1 MRPVY
6 EKDFLYDIL
15 VPYVNWSFRRVFRSL
30 EFKGVENIPED
41 GAVIFSPNHVN
52 TLLDALAVLA
62 MRENRPVVFAAR
74 ADIFRKPLVAKILN
88 FLRIVPINRIRD
100 GVDALAGNE
109 QTFHTAIHTLQ
120 AGIPFCIFPEG
131 RHSQDPGLLPLR
143 KGIARIALQ
152 AVDEIEGPVYIVP
165 IGLVYDDYV
174 NFRTDLTINVGEAV
188 LVARGRSKK
197 TQTEPER
204 QRKARKLLVK
214 LTTKMKALIDTRRD
228 KPVRDSLLL
237 RTLRIPLVPFAALL
251 LLPAFGIVKYLAK
264 NMKDKAFLNSVR
276 YGICY
281 LINPVIIFL
290 LSVLLVVA
298 GLIPW
303 WQILLLPILSA
314 FAPEIWYGAM
324 TKRVASN

>member
-237 RTLRIPLVPFAALL
+237 RTLRIPGSICRIAAFASIRHREVSGEEHEGQSLPEFCPL
-251 LLPAFGIVKYLAK
+251 RYLLP
-264 NMKDKAFLNSVR
+264 DKSCDHLPAVR
-276 YGICY
+276 DPRGCWTH
-281 LINPVIIFL
+281 P
-290 LSVLLVVA
+290 LVA
-298 GLIPW
+298 DTAITHSLGLRPGDMVRGDD
-303 WQILLLPILSA
+303 QESG
-314 FAPEIWYGAM
+314 F
-324 TKRVASN
+324 